1 MICPRYRIQ
10 NHSELRQ
17 IQNRLLHRSKPDP
30 VLKQQVQDILDQVRD
45 NGDSALVDFSRRFD
59 CPGYQAEHINVSSD
73 HLSAALDFV
82 PGQDVELIQ
91 ECIANI
97 RDFHSNQK
105 ENSWISL
112 EDKGLL
118 LGQLVRPVRRAG
130 LYVPGGTAGKTPL
143 ISSLI
148 MGVVP
153 AQVAGVQDIV
163 VCTPPDRNGSL
174 NPYTLATAHLLGLP
188 QVYALGSAWAVA
200 AMAYGTSSVPRVDVL
215 AGPGNTYV
223 TMAKKLLMGEV
234 GLDMLAGPSEILILA
249 DSQARPE
256 WLAADMISQA
266 EHDPWAA
273 ALLITDDPQ
282 LLERTEQ
289 ALQSQLQSLPRQEAA
304 SQSLSDWGGL
314 IQVQNLEQ
322 GLELVN
328 MLAPEHLELCLQDP
342 WSWLYRV
349 QNAGAIFLGP
359 MTPEPLGDYFAGPN
373 HTLPTMGN
381 ARFASALSVQTFY
394 KKSSIISSS
403 REYMEQHATK
413 VSRMARLEGLE
424 GHARSV
430 DIRFNN

>member
-1 MICPRYRIQ
+1 M
-10 NHSELRQ
+10 N
-17 IQNRLLHRSKPDP
+17 
-30 VLKQQVQDILDQVRD
+30 
-45 NGDSALVDFSRRFD
+45 A
-59 CPGYQAEHINVSSD
+59 
-73 HLSAALDFV
+73 
-82 PGQDVELIQ
+82 
-91 ECIANI
+91 
-97 RDFHSNQK
+97 
-105 ENSWISL
+105 
-112 EDKGLL
+112 
-118 LGQLVRPVRRAG
+118 
-130 LYVPGGTAGKTPL
+130 
-143 ISSLI
+143 
-148 MGVVP
+148 VP
-153 AQVAGVQDIV
+153 ARVAGVESI
-163 VCTPPDRNGSL
+163 CIMSPPTPEKTL
-174 NPYTLATAHLLGLP
+174 NPYLLATASLLGIDEI
-188 QVYALGSAWAVA
+188 YMCGSAWAVA